1 MRKGKARVFSR
12 RYKLAA
18 INRMLAGEN
27 VSALARELSL
37 RRKLLYE
44 WRDALRG
51 GGPEALR
58 SPGRPRKTVVASGGK
73 PVASESAAAST
84 ELAAARQRI
93 AELERKVGQQQL
105 DLDFFKRALRQ
116 VGTSRQPSNRHG
128 VPAST
133 PSSRR

>member
-1 MRKGKARVFSR
+1 MAKAKTRVFSR
-12 RYKLAA
+12 AFKVAA
-18 INRMLAGEN
+18 LNRMLAGEN

-37 RRKLLYE
+37 RLKLLYE

-58 SPGRPRKTVVASGGK
+58 SPGRPRKTAVAGDGK
-73 PVASESAAAST
+73 RVASEPVPAAT

-116 VGTSRQPSNRHG
+116 VGTSRQPSNRRG
-128 VPAST
+128 APAST

>member
-1 MRKGKARVFSR
+1 MSKGKARRFSR
-12 RYKLAA
+12 AFKVAA
-18 INRMLAGEN
+18 INRMVAGEN
-27 VSALARELSL
+27 VCALARELSL

-58 SPGRPRKTVVASGGK
+58 SPGRPRKTALASGGK
-73 PVASESAAAST
+73 SVTSESAAAST

-105 DLDFFKRALRQ
+105 DLDFFRQALRQ
-116 VGTSRQPSNRHG
+116 VGTTRPPSNR
-128 VPAST
+128 
-133 PSSRR
+133 R

>member
-1 MRKGKARVFSR
+1 MAKSKTRVFSR
-12 RYKLAA
+12 AFKVAA

-44 WRDALRG
+44 WRDMLRG
-51 GGPEALR
+51 GGPGALR
-58 SPGRPRKTVVASGGK
+58 SPGRPRKAAAASGGN
-73 PVASESAAAST
+73 PVASESTQAAT

-105 DLDFFKRALRQ
+105 DLDFFKQALRQ
-116 VGTSRQPSNRHG
+116 VGTSRQPSNRRG
-128 VPAST
+128 APAST

>member
-1 MRKGKARVFSR
+1 MQRSQRRVFSR
-12 RYKLAA
+12 AFKVAA
-18 INRMLAGEN
+18 VKRMQAGEN
-27 VSALARELSL
+27 VSTLARELAL

-51 GGPEALR
+51 GEGPR
-58 SPGRPRKTVVASGGK
+58 SRLQPGKKAGK
-73 PVASESAAAST
+73 AKSSAEPAET

-105 DLDFFKRALRQ
+105 DLDFFKQALRQ
-116 VGTSRQPSNRHG
+116 VGGSRQPESVAG
-128 VPAST
+128 APAST